1 MASSSSG
8 CPEGMACGGGGVP
21 VSALRRA
28 YLVGVYWISW
38 VGFLGVGACFGL
50 GVCLPLLI
58 FSKAAGVRRFARRAI
73 AFLMNVWVRWLDC
86 TGVAQVHFEGFE
98 PGPLTGTVYVA
109 NHPSLL
115 DATFLLAR
123 IPHAI
128 CIFKPALLRNPVTG
142 PSAVLAGYLS
152 AADGLDLFKD
162 VQDRLAEGCS
172 VLIFPEGRRTQTGAV
187 LNPIRPGF
195 AVIACRAH
203 APVQAV
209 VIRTSRGLG
218 RRGGVWWQP
227 PAELPARIVLSLDR
241 RWEHCPDKPPS
252 ALAAE
257 VEAHFQSRLSNFP
270 V

>member
-1 MASSSSG
+1 MRSSSSEN
-8 CPEGMACGGGGVP
+8 PECAAGGERP
-21 VSALRRA
+21 ARVSALHRI
-28 YLVGVYWISW
+28 YLVCVYWTSW
-38 VGFLGVGACFGL
+38 AGFLGVGACFGT
-50 GVCLPLLI
+50 GVCLPLLV
-58 FSKAAGVRRFARRAI
+58 FRRAQSVRYFTRRSI
-73 AFLMNVWVRWLDC
+73 AFLMNVWVRWLHF
-86 TGVAQVHFEGFE
+86 TGVARVQFEGFDPAPL
-98 PGPLTGTVYVA
+98 PGAVYVA

-115 DATFLLAR
+115 DATFLLAQ

-128 CIFKPALLRNPVTG
+128 CIFKPSLLRNPVTG

-162 VQDRLAEGCS
+162 VQNRLAEGCS

-187 LNPIRPGF
+187 LNPVRPGF

-227 PAELPARIVLSLDR
+227 PEELPARIVLSLDR

-257 VEAHFQSRLSNFP
+257 VEAHFQSRLSDLP